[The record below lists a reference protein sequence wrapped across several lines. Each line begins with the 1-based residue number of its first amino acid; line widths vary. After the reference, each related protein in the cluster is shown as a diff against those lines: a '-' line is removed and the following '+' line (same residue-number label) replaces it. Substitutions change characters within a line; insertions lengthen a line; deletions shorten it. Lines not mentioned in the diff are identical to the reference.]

1 MAAINLKSSI
11 TTALYLGLAVVA
23 VIPIQ
28 AIALI
33 TDSKAPITIEADYA
47 QRNELNGTMLYRG
60 EVIIRQGDLLIEAD
74 QVELLSRAGE
84 LEQIISTGQLARYTQ
99 SQSAGQPAIV
109 AEAEQIDYLPGS
121 NSITLLR
128 NATLSRDGTLL
139 KGEKI
144 DYDFDSQSWQAS
156 GDESNSNQSQNG
168 RRIQLVIPANDGDSS
183 SEEQP

>member
-1 MAAINLKSSI
+1 MATINLKLARL
-11 TTALYLGLAVVA
+11 TALCIGLAVLA
-23 VIPIQ
+23 VVPLQ

-33 TDSKAPITIEADYA
+33 TDSEQPISIEADYA
-47 QRNELNGTMLYRG
+47 HRDELNATMLYRG
-60 EVIIRQGDLLIEAD
+60 EVVIRQGNLLIEAE
-74 QVELLSRAGE
+74 QVELFSRDGE

-128 NATLSRDGTLL
+128 NATLSRDGTVL

-156 GDESNSNQSQNG
+156 GDENLSSEGQNS
-168 RRIQLVIPANDGDSS
+168 RRIQLVIPASAGDSS
-183 SEEQP
+183 SKEQP

>member
-1 MAAINLKSSI
+1 MATINLKLARLN
-11 TTALYLGLAVVA
+11 ALCIGLAVLA
-23 VIPIQ
+23 VVPLQ

-33 TDSKAPITIEADYA
+33 TDSEQPISIEADYA
-47 QRNELNGTMLYRG
+47 QRDELNATMLYRG
-60 EVIIRQGDLLIEAD
+60 EVVIRQGNLLIEAE
-74 QVELLSRAGE
+74 QVELFSREGE

-128 NATLSRDGTLL
+128 NATLSRDGTVL

-156 GDESNSNQSQNG
+156 GDENLSSEGQNS
-168 RRIQLVIPANDGDSS
+168 RRIQLVIPASADDSS
-183 SEEQP
+183 SKEQP